1 MGTNNTRQAA
11 WVALGSLFSFA
22 VSVVSPM
29 ILSRFFEK
37 ADYGTYKQVM
47 YVYST
52 LLIVFTLGLPRAYAY
67 FLPKYPIEQARGIIR
82 KITAIFLAMGALF
95 SLTLFF
101 GAPLFAD
108 WLKNPDL
115 DRAIRIFAPVPLF
128 LLPVMGLDG
137 ILSTYRKTQY
147 LALYTICT
155 RIFTVACTILP
166 VICFGGGYIEA
177 IVGFDIASVLT
188 CLLAVILMNR
198 PLRGVSHLPTEVRYS
213 HIFKFAMPLLYA
225 ALWAMVIKS
234 ATQFFV
240 SRYYGSAVFAELSN
254 GFIDIPF
261 VAMIISSVSVV
272 ILPLFSRMDKGDGFS
287 AEALSLW
294 QATLQKTS
302 KLIFPML
309 IYGAFMAQII
319 MVCMYSGRYAGSGVY
334 FLIKNIGGL
343 FYIIPFTP
351 ILLALGKTKTYAR
364 LTMLTALLTVLSE
377 FVAVRLNAG
386 PVVVALASEICW
398 VLYIILLFCSIAKYS
413 TMKLY
418 QLLPM
423 ACLGKLLAASFVSA
437 AAAWCV
443 VSLLSSL
450 NEWILLGL
458 SAVVFIVVYWALSKL
473 FRITYKDIV
482 SSLLPKLAKSKLMKL
497 VP

>member
-198 PLRGVSHLPTEVRYS
+198 PLRGVSHLPTEVRYRDR
-213 HIFKFAMPLLYA
+213 K
-225 ALWAMVIKS
+225 
-234 ATQFFV
+234 
-240 SRYYGSAVFAELSN
+240 
-254 GFIDIPF
+254 
-261 VAMIISSVSVV
+261 SVV
-272 ILPLFSRMDKGDGFS
+272 
-287 AEALSLW
+287 
-294 QATLQKTS
+294 
-302 KLIFPML
+302 
-309 IYGAFMAQII
+309 
-319 MVCMYSGRYAGSGVY
+319 
-334 FLIKNIGGL
+334 
-343 FYIIPFTP
+343 
-351 ILLALGKTKTYAR
+351 
-364 LTMLTALLTVLSE
+364 
-377 FVAVRLNAG
+377 
-386 PVVVALASEICW
+386 
-398 VLYIILLFCSIAKYS
+398 
-413 TMKLY
+413 
-418 QLLPM
+418 
-423 ACLGKLLAASFVSA
+423 
-437 AAAWCV
+437 
-443 VSLLSSL
+443 
-450 NEWILLGL
+450 
-458 SAVVFIVVYWALSKL
+458 
-473 FRITYKDIV
+473 
-482 SSLLPKLAKSKLMKL
+482 
-497 VP
+497 